1 MCPFALA
8 RFPAIAQLSLA
19 GSSTDDRS
27 TDHEHNPTMMTRE
40 LPTTAISPVEERDFD
55 YSRIE
60 DDSCEVQ
67 EERCL

>member
-1 MCPFALA
+1 M
-8 RFPAIAQLSLA
+8 
-19 GSSTDDRS
+19 T
-27 TDHEHNPTMMTRE
+27 TRE